1 MIENELIKYAKE
13 NEEEML
19 KVTLASY
26 KASIET
32 GFLHYVDTELKMV
45 NEKAVMVLSVKECKS
60 PINGEAIKL
69 ESDRKAEILSS
80 MSKINEY
87 FKGM

>member
-19 KVTLASY
+19 KLTLAANA
-26 KASIET
+26 ASIET

-45 NEKAVMVLSVKECKS
+45 NGKAAMVLSIKECKS

-69 ESDRKAEILSS
+69 DSDRKAEIMYF